1 MCALWRRR
9 DINLCNAKHLS
20 SLAIFCAELSAEFV
34 HHDLSGKTTSDIGRD
49 RHPDGMAPMSA
60 LPPKA
65 DIGTQSRNVCFVP
78 KADIPHCS
86 EESRYSITSSARAE
100 SVGGISNPSVFA
112 VFRLITN
119 WKLIGS
125 ITGRSPGFSPLRMRP
140 A

>member
-1 MCALWRRR
+1 MPPRQKVPLNIRRYATPHVRFGSKADIGACRR
-9 DINLCNAKHLS
+9 DVR
-20 SLAIFCAELSAEFV
+20 F
-34 HHDLSGKTTSDIGRD
+34 T
-49 RHPDGMAPMSA
+49 
-60 LPPKA
+60 PKA
-65 DIGTQSRNVCFVP
+65 DIGTQPRNVCFVP

-119 WKLIGS
+119 WKLVGC